1 MRILFTSAG
10 GRGHSDPLLPIAR
23 AAQAAGHTVAFCCRP
38 PMAEAIEAAGFHAFS
53 AGPAIAVLSTVA
65 PLLPVDTERE
75 ARVLR
80 DGFAGRGIARQRATA
95 MRELCEEWQ
104 PDLLVCDE
112 TDFGALVAGERLDI
126 PYATVVVVAAGSFL
140 RRDVIAEPLNDLRA
154 EHGLQPDRQ
163 LEMLTRYLSFVP
175 GPPSFRDPG
184 FPLAPTAHAVRP
196 AALEPTPDELPASA
210 AGVAD
215 TTSVYFTLGTVF
227 NMESGDLFKRVL
239 LGLRELPV
247 DIIATV
253 GIEIDPAT
261 FGAQPPNVRIARY
274 IPQSSVLPV
283 SSAVVSHGGSG
294 TVLGAL
300 AYGLPS
306 VLLPMGADQPFN
318 AARCESLGVAR
329 VLDATSCTP
338 RDVRGAVTAIL
349 TEPTYRERAR
359 RLRDETRA
367 LPGATYAVAL
377 LERLAAERRPI
388 PRARR

>member
-1 MRILFTSAG
+1 
-10 GRGHSDPLLPIAR
+10 
-23 AAQAAGHTVAFCCRP
+23 
-38 PMAEAIEAAGFHAFS
+38 MAEAIEAAGFRAFT
-53 AGPAIAVLSTVA
+53 AGPAIAVLSEVA
-65 PLLPVDTERE
+65 PLLPLDTERE
-75 ARVLR
+75 TRVLR

-95 MRELCEEWQ
+95 MPELCGQWH

-112 TDFGALVAGERLDI
+112 TDFGALVAGELLDI

-154 EHGLQPDRQ
+154 EHGLEPDRQ

-175 GPPSFRDPG
+175 GPPSFRDPA

-196 AALEPTPDELPASA
+196 SALEPPPDELPAPAADA
-210 AGVAD
+210 AG
-215 TTSVYFTLGTVF
+215 TTTVYFTLGTVF
-227 NMESGDLFKRVL
+227 NMESGDLFERVL

-247 DIIATV
+247 DVVATV
-253 GIEIDPAT
+253 GVEINPAT
-261 FGAQPPNVRIARY
+261 FGSQPPNVRIAPY
-274 IPQSSVLPV
+274 IPQSSVLPA
-283 SSAVVSHGGSG
+283 SSVVVSHGGSG

-300 AYGLPS
+300 AYGLPM

-338 RDVRGAVTAIL
+338 RDVRDAVTAVL
-349 TEPTYRERAR
+349 AEPAYRERAC

-367 LPGATYAVAL
+367 LPGATYAVTL
-377 LERLAAERRPI
+377 LERLAVERRPI
-388 PRARR
+388 PRVRT